1 MEKEEE
7 IVYKLFEDLNNEVL
21 KIKEELHHM
30 KYKPHEWF
38 KRDPVFFRTFM
49 NEINKKIAEEVRQGL
64 MFHVYRENPKKVVE
78 LVKSVVEDYLKKW
91 ELDDQIAEQIVANVI
106 SKPEFMNKIL
116 SIVIRNVNGFIQKK
130 LLRLSAV
137 ADEVLCD
144 LEVIENV
151 LEEKTRNND

>member
-1 MEKEEE
+1 MEAEEK
-7 IVYKLFEDLNNEVL
+7 VMYKLFEDLNNEVL
-21 KIKEELHHM
+21 KIKEEIHYM
-30 KYKPHEWF
+30 RYKPHEWF
-38 KRDPVFFRTFM
+38 KRDPVFFRSFM

-64 MFHVYRENPKKVVE
+64 MFHVYQENPKKVVE

-116 SIVIRNVNGFIQKK
+116 NVVMPYVNGFIQKK
-130 LLRLSAV
+130 LMRLSAV
-137 ADEVLCD
+137 ADEILCD
-144 LEVIENV
+144 LEEINHV